1 MAIAT
6 QGTASN
12 YLQRAPSPSG
22 LADVIDLIL
31 DKGLV
36 IDAYVRVSVIGIELL
51 TIDARIVIASVD
63 TYLRFAEAVNRL
75 DLTQTEAAGPRRASG
90 RRVGQEG
97 QGRAR
102 GREEG
107 VFRRRRRALDK
118 AVGEGLTCGD
128 NHDRSGLS
136 NAAGSLYVYGLT
148 WAGRAP
154 ACGRGIGD
162 ARVELLEHGEL
173 AAIVSSV
180 GGSALRAKRRD
191 LLRHSDVLQH
201 AFAQAPVL
209 PLRFGTVL
217 GSSDAVVD
225 DLLAARYEE
234 LVALLQQF
242 DGTSELR
249 LRASFVEQAVL
260 ARDRAGRHAR
270 RSPPRRD
277 ADRE

>member
-1 MAIAT
+1 VAT
-6 QGTASN
+6 TTTA
-12 YLQRAPSPSG
+12 
-22 LADVIDLIL
+22 
-31 DKGLV
+31 
-36 IDAYVRVSVIGIELL
+36 
-51 TIDARIVIASVD
+51 VD
-63 TYLRFAEAVNRL
+63 SR
-75 DLTQTEAAGPRRASG
+75 
-90 RRVGQEG
+90 
-97 QGRAR
+97 
-102 GREEG
+102 
-107 VFRRRRRALDK
+107 
-118 AVGEGLTCGD
+118 
-128 NHDRSGLS
+128 

-148 WAGRAP
+148 WAGRGS

-234 LVALLQQF
+234 LVSLLQQF
-242 DGTSELR
+242 EGTSELR
-249 LRASFVEQAVL
+249 LRATFVEQAVL
-260 ARDRAGRHAR
+260 AEIVRDDKHVARLRDVTRTASDADPRRIQLGEAVAGALTAR
-270 RSPPRRD
+270 RAAAADEIVQSLAKHALDLRSEEPRD
-277 ADRE
+277 ALEVVRASFLVGERKVRELERAAEALAARHKRRITFDLVGPMPPHSFVALTPPGSR